1 VVPGTSPDQSG
12 AHPPTILV
20 QLSDLHLRAGEQ
32 GAGAAR
38 RLERAVGQLATLQPS
53 PTAVLISGD
62 LVDEP
67 SSEAYEQARG
77 ILLEFGLP
85 LYAIPGNHDDRDMLR
100 EHFGP
105 SPAPSGSA
113 VNLAVDCGDLR
124 LVGLDSLR
132 PGSDAGSLGCEQ
144 LEWLAE
150 TLAQETERPTLLAL
164 HHPPVMSGIRAMDQ
178 IALNAE
184 DSTALEALIRGQV
197 QVQAITCGHAH
208 TTMISTFAGR
218 PLLICPST
226 NSAVL
231 LDLRP
236 REDLPFS
243 VAPLPLGFAVHAL
256 EAGRLVSHVQPVR
269 RVHGD

>member
-1 VVPGTSPDQSG
+1 MPGTPRRPSG
-12 AHPPTILV
+12 ALPAGILV

-38 RLERAVGQLATLQPS
+38 RLERTIGQLAALQPR

-67 SSEAYEQARG
+67 SSEAYEQARR
-77 ILLEFGLP
+77 ILLELGLP
-85 LYAIPGNHDDRDMLR
+85 LYAIPGNHDDRDLLR
-100 EHFGP
+100 EYFGP
-105 SPAPSGSA
+105 APAPAGSP
-113 VNLAVDCGDLR
+113 VNFAADCGELR
-124 LVGLDSLR
+124 LVGLDSVR
-132 PGSDAGSLGCEQ
+132 RGSDAGALGREQ
-144 LEWLAE
+144 LGWLAR
-150 TLAQETERPTLLAL
+150 TLGEAPERPTLLAL

-178 IALNAE
+178 IALDAD
-184 DSTALEALIRGQV
+184 DSTALEELIRGHP

-208 TTMISTFAGR
+208 TTMIASFAER

-236 REDLPFS
+236 LDDLPFS
-243 VAPLPLGFAVHAL
+243 VAPLPLGFAVHSL
-256 EAGRLVSHVQPVR
+256 ESGRLVSHVQPVR
-269 RVHGD
+269 RIHGD